1 MLEGLTILAGYLIG
15 SIDFAVL
22 AARRHG
28 VDIYETGSGNPGA
41 SNISRT
47 LGRRQGAMVLVADV
61 LKGMVAAALGESIGG
76 SELVGLAAGA
86 MAVVGHCFPLWHGF
100 RGGKGVSTA
109 GGMLLWTIPGL
120 GLALGVIWGVIVAA
134 TRVSALGSLTIALL
148 AVPGVALWARHGWST
163 VIMAAVSVLVIARHR
178 PNIERMVGGGD
189 ETL

>member
-1 MLEGLTILAGYLIG
+1 MLEGLTILAGYLVG

-41 SNISRT
+41 SNVSRT
-47 LGRRQGAMVLVADV
+47 LGRRQGVLVLLADV
-61 LKGMVAAALGESIGG
+61 LKGGVAAALGELVGG
-76 SELVGLAAGA
+76 SELVGFAAGA

-120 GLALGVIWGVIVAA
+120 GLALGAIWGVMVAA
-134 TRVSALGSLTIALL
+134 TRVSAFGSLTIALL
-148 AVPGVALWARHGWST
+148 AVPGVALWARHGWSA
-163 VIMAAVSVLVIARHR
+163 VIMSSVSVLVIARHR
-178 PNIERMVGGGD
+178 PNIEHMLGGG
-189 ETL
+189 EQTL